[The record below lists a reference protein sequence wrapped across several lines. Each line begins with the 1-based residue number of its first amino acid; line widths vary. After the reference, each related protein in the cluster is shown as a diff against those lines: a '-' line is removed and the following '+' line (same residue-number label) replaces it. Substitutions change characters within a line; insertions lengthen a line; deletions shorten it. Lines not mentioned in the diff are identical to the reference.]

1 MKYHLLK
8 RETIINEEIDKVFDF
23 FSKAENLN
31 LITPPALGF
40 KIITQLP
47 VEMKL
52 GAVIDY
58 KIRLNGFPFNWK
70 TEITKWEPPFRFE
83 DTQKEG
89 PYKTWIHEHL
99 FEDSNGNTIMKDIV
113 KYLSPGGILE
123 FIPHNLIVKKKVETI
138 FSYREN
144 KLKDIFPE
152 KI

>member
-1 MKYHLLK
+1 MKYHFLK

-31 LITPPALGF
+31 LITPPELGF
-40 KIITQLP
+40 KIITELP

-58 KIRLNGFPFNWK
+58 KIKLNGFPFKWK
-70 TEITKWEPPFRFE
+70 TVITKWEPPYIFE
-83 DTQKEG
+83 DSQTKG

-99 FEDSNGNTIMKDIV
+99 FEDSNGNTIMKDTV

-123 FIPHNLIVKKKVETI
+123 FIPHNLIVKKKVESI
-138 FSYREN
+138 FNYREN
-144 KLKDIFPE
+144 KLKDIFP
-152 KI
+152 